1 MLDLVSDFDYNL
13 PSSLIAQEPT
23 SQRDA
28 CRLLF
33 LAKKD
38 GRTSHGHFSDIV
50 EYLKPGDLLVLN
62 NSKVFPARLQGYK
75 EKTGGELEVFLHQS
89 ISAGAKSPTNLKGQI
104 NKENIWEVLIRGRA
118 REGGIIIF
126 PQGLRATIIKNEGG
140 GVWLVRFNFV
150 TAKFWRVV
158 NKIGLVPLPPY
169 IKRRAGVETSDKKN
183 YQTVFAA
190 KDKLGSA
197 AAPTAGLHFT
207 KKILKKI
214 ASRGVEIAS
223 VTLHVG
229 LGTFAPLKTEKISEH
244 QMHRELVFLEPTVIK
259 KILAAKTAGRR
270 IVAVGTTSC
279 RVLES
284 LAAKLSAAPAEFLTF
299 KEQSFWTDI
308 FIRPGY
314 QFKLTDALITNFH
327 LPKSTLLMLV
337 SALAGK
343 KNIDVAYQDAIKANY
358 RFFSYG
364 DAMFIY

>member
-23 SQRDA
+23 GQRDA

-38 GRTSHGHFSDIV
+38 GRISHGHFSDIV

-62 NSKVFPARLQGYK
+62 NSKVFPARLKGYK
-75 EKTGGELEVFLHQS
+75 EKTGGELEVFLHQP
-89 ISAGAKSPTNLKGQI
+89 ILGTNY
-104 NKENIWEVLIRGRA
+104 NSENIWEVLIRGRA
-118 REGGIIIF
+118 REGSIIIF

-140 GVWLVRFNFV
+140 GVWLVSFNFV

-158 NKIGLVPLPPY
+158 NKIGFVPLPPY

-197 AAPTAGLHFT
+197 APTAGLHFT
-207 KKILKKI
+207 KKLLKKI
-214 ASRGVEIAS
+214 ASRGVEIVS

-229 LGTFAPLKTEKISEH
+229 LGTFAPLKVEKISEH

-259 KILAAKTAGRR
+259 KILVAKKAGRR
-270 IVAVGTTSC
+270 VIAVGTTSC

-284 LAAKLSAAPAEFLTF
+284 LAAKLSDAPADFLTAE
-299 KEQSFWTDI
+299 EQSFWTDI

-337 SALAGK
+337 SALASK